1 MEAVQAGLLTGKRL
15 SSLQRIY
22 TALNLPRPPTS
33 NYYNEVLKRV
43 TETSCSEAHE
53 CLIRTGKNLKS
64 KLISSNP
71 EHGSLDVNEFI

>member
-22 TALNLPRPPTS
+22 TALNLPQPPTS
-33 NYYNEVLKRV
+33 NSYNEVLKRV
-43 TETSCSEAHE
+43 TETSYSEAHE

-71 EHGSLDVNEFI
+71 EYGSLDVNEFI